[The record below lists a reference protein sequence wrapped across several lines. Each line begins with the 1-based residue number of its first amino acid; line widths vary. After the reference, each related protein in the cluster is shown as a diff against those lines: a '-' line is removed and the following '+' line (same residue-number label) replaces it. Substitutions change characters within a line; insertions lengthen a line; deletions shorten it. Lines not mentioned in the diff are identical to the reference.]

1 MLNGKEALYPVLYG
15 IGLFFS
21 MDVLAQSDSASDAVE
36 DESVMSWW
44 QTGHHKAS
52 TQIAAWS
59 QGIDEYLSGQEQN
72 LPGDSY
78 VRLRMGPI
86 INDRDEYSG
95 FFDFSARLKLP
106 NTQDR
111 LRLVIES
118 DGDTISQDNVRGEST
133 ENIGVLDSALDSN
146 VSAVVR
152 YIKEEWRADFD
163 AGIKIDFPLNPF
175 VRFRL
180 FQGEHY
186 GDWEWRQKQEA
197 FAYYDE
203 GIGARYEAG
212 VTYFTTPQVLLG
224 ANFGTTW
231 LESKSTLYVR
241 EDLYLHHQLD
251 ERNRL
256 DYQLSFLQEG
266 KSKVSSDSVLYFL
279 EYHHKLYKNW
289 LIGRVKPQ
297 MTYEA
302 DEDYRAVLSLTLS
315 MEILLGQK
323 YLH

>member
-1 MLNGKEALYPVLYG
+1 MLSNKDALYPFLCG
-15 IGLFFS
+15 IGLLCS
-21 MDVLAQSDSASDAVE
+21 MDSLAQSNSDSEAASDNT
-36 DESVMSWW
+36 SMSWW
-44 QTGHHKAS
+44 QSSHQAAS
-52 TQIAAWS
+52 TRVAAWS
-59 QGIDEYLSGQEQN
+59 EGIDEYLSGQEQK
-72 LPGDSY
+72 LPSDSY

-86 INDRDEYSG
+86 INDRGEYSG
-95 FFDFSARLKLP
+95 FFDFKARLKLP

-146 VSAVVR
+146 VSAVLR

-163 AGIKIDFPLNPF
+163 AGIKVDFPLNPF

-180 FQGEHY
+180 FQGERY
-186 GDWEWRQKQEA
+186 SSWEWRQLEEV

-203 GIGARYEAG
+203 GAGARYQVGA
-212 VTYFTTPQVLLG
+212 TYFSTPNVLLG
-224 ANFGTTW
+224 ANLGTTW
-231 LESKSTLYVR
+231 LDSESTLYVR
-241 EDLYLHHQLD
+241 EDFYLHHQLD
-251 ERNRL
+251 EKNRL
-256 DYQLSFLQEG
+256 NYQLSFLQEG
-266 KSKVSSDSVLYFL
+266 ESKVSSDSVLYFL